1 MVDSQEDNP
10 GRVESEERSSA
21 PSPRERLAVSA
32 APSLPSAS
40 TGYDG
45 FAWFYN
51 RYWGPDFCRT
61 AMAIYQE
68 ILFPHLRTSAE
79 ILDLCCGTGQ
89 IAAALVSRGYCVTG
103 LDGSSAMLAHAR
115 QNAPGASFVEADA
128 RAFTFDHPFDLVLS
142 AFDSLNHLLTQEDLA
157 AVFRCVAAVLPPGGL
172 FLFDLNLEEEK
183 ESQGGSFDLVAEDH
197 VCIVRS
203 TYQPLRRFNRYDLT
217 LFAQNDAGAW
227 ERSDL
232 TLTQRYHEVETV
244 RKMLL
249 AEGFSEPQLFD
260 ARQDFGP
267 RRRDCRTYYL
277 ARKSQVLRHP
287 SNLSNTSTASPEKQA
302 GSLP

>member
-1 MVDSQEDNP
+1 MLDPGEENP
-10 GRVESEERSSA
+10 GREGGEERSSA
-21 PSPRERLAVSA
+21 PPPMERLNVSA

-40 TGYDG
+40 AGYDG

-51 RYWGPDFCRT
+51 RYWGPDFCQT
-61 AMAIYQE
+61 AIALYQQ
-68 ILFPHLRTSAE
+68 ILFPHLRAGAE

-89 IAAALVSRGYCVTG
+89 IAAALLARGYRVTG
-103 LDGSSAMLAHAR
+103 LDGSVAMLAHAR
-115 QNAPGASFVEADA
+115 QNAPAASFVAADA
-128 RAFTFDHPFDLVLS
+128 RAFTFDRSFDLVLS
-142 AFDSLNHLLTQEDLA
+142 AFDSLNHLLTQDDLA

-183 ESQGGSFDLVAEDH
+183 ESQGSSFDLVAEDH

-203 TYQPLRRFNRYDLT
+203 TYQPLRRFKRYDLT
-217 LFAQNDAGAW
+217 LFVQNSAGSWA
-227 ERSDL
+227 RSDV

-249 AEGFSEPQLFD
+249 EAGFSDPTVFD

-267 RRRDCRTYYL
+267 RRRDCRIYYL
-277 ARKSQVLRHP
+277 ARKS
-287 SNLSNTSTASPEKQA
+287 
-302 GSLP
+302 